1 MSILNIESM
10 DQEKL
15 IESIVKE
22 VMIRLVEKHTIND
35 LENAIKKEK
44 ILAIALSDHKIL
56 SQLRHRYRIDLYE
69 DYNEHEE
76 HIDINVYDFILL
88 GSISHQ
94 ELVHIS
100 MGLANNPVSS
110 CVIEAILA
118 GKKIYI
124 LEEGITYQK
133 YEDTSNT
140 NFYNMLKGYEEQ
152 LKAFGIEW
160 IYTNE
165 ILGKIEKSETAKEV
179 YMAEEYVIQVKIIT
193 ESLAK
198 QYHKKGCQ
206 QFLIKKN
213 TIVTPLARD
222 YIRDNKINM
231 ITT

>member
-1 MSILNIESM
+1 MNIESM

-15 IESIVKE
+15 IESIIKE
-22 VMIRLVEKHTIND
+22 VMLRLVEQHTIND
-35 LENAIKKEK
+35 LENAIRKEK
-44 ILAIALSDHKIL
+44 ILAIAMSDHQIL
-56 SQLRHRYRIDLYE
+56 SEIRHRYRIDFYE
-69 DYNEHEE
+69 GHKEHEE
-76 HIDINVYDFILL
+76 PIDIHVYDAILL

-110 CVIEAILA
+110 LVIEAILS

-124 LEEGITYQK
+124 LNEGITYQR

-160 IYTNE
+160 IDANE
-165 ILGKIEKSETAKEV
+165 IVEKIENSEAID
-179 YMAEEYVIQVKIIT
+179 EEKMTEQYVVQVKIIT

-198 QYHKKGCQ
+198 QYQEKGCKRL
-206 QFLIKKN
+206 LINKN
-213 TIVTPLARD
+213 TIVTPLAWDYLRD
-222 YIRDNKINM
+222 KKIKM